1 MRNPL
6 TVDEARVLEANGY
19 GERILDTANAE
30 LNALIEL
37 ARELT
42 ASNEQAVESSFNFTL
57 LALLIGTAV
66 AMLFAGAAW
75 FVLSRAI
82 AAPINGMS
90 AFMGRLADGHYDDMT
105 ANQERGD
112 EIGMMAKSV
121 EFFSQSPNAKRR
133 KSGGGGK
140 GWT

>member
-1 MRNPL
+1 MRISDWSSDVCASDLGLMRNPL

-90 AFMGRLADGHYDDMT
+90 AFKIGRAH
-105 ANQERGD
+105 
-112 EIGMMAKSV
+112 V
-121 EFFSQSPNAKRR
+121 
-133 KSGGGGK
+133 
-140 GWT
+140 

>member
-57 LALLIGTAV
+57 LPLLIGTAV

-82 AAPINGMS
+82 ASPITGMS
-90 AFMGRLADGHYDDMT
+90 AFMARLADGPYHDMT
-105 ANQERGD
+105 ANPETQKKV
-112 EIGMMAKSV
+112 A
-121 EFFSQSPNAKRR
+121 
-133 KSGGGGK
+133 
-140 GWT
+140 

>member
-57 LALLIGTAV
+57 LALLIGTDV
-66 AMLFAGAAW
+66 AMLIAGEAW
-75 FVLSRAI
+75 LILERAI
-82 AAPINGMS
+82 VAPINGML
-90 AFMGRLADGHYDDMT
+90 AFMGRPADGNLKDMT
-105 ANQERGD
+105 A
-112 EIGMMAKSV
+112 KHT
-121 EFFSQSPNAKRR
+121 
-133 KSGGGGK
+133 GGSDTG
-140 GWT
+140 

>member
-90 AFMGRLADGHYDDMT
+90 AFMGRLAEARNSTRLNSSH
-105 ANQERGD
+105 
-112 EIGMMAKSV
+112 
-121 EFFSQSPNAKRR
+121 
-133 KSGGGGK
+133 
-140 GWT
+140 

>member
-82 AAPINGMS
+82 AAPINGRS
-90 AFMGRLADGHYDDMT
+90 EEHTSEL
-105 ANQERGD
+105 
-112 EIGMMAKSV
+112 
-121 EFFSQSPNAKRR
+121 QSLMRISYAVFCLK
-133 KSGGGGK
+133 KK
-140 GWT
+140 KHT